1 MYSYGLQEVSA
12 VIFSDKKERI
22 SIAGIV
28 LKAFAAWTCCFTEIA
43 YNGARFSVFLFS
55 DLLSNS

>member
-43 YNGARFSVFLFS
+43 YNGARFSVFL
-55 DLLSNS
+55 